1 MWQWSALVAMACFAA
16 MQLLFRQLSRRG
28 IETSAI
34 LLLVFA
40 FAALLYLLHVAVTR
54 TPLPT
59 GLPVVAL
66 LAGAAALSY
75 VGNLFSVRAV
85 ATAPNPGYAV
95 ALVSLQAAV
104 VTIAALGV
112 AGATLS
118 WVKLLGVI
126 LCCGGIALLV
136 I

>member
-1 MWQWSALVAMACFAA
+1 MWQWSALVAMGCFAA
-16 MQLLFRQLSRRG
+16 MQLVFRQLSRRG
-28 IETSAI
+28 IETPAV

-40 FAALLYLLHVAVTR
+40 FGALLYLVHVAVTR

-59 GLPVVAL
+59 RLPVIAL
-66 LAGAAALSY
+66 LAATAALSY

-104 VTIAALGV
+104 VTIAALGM

-118 WVKLLGVI
+118 WVKAVGVI
-126 LCCGGIALLV
+126 LCCAGLALLV

>member
-1 MWQWSALVAMACFAA
+1 M
-16 MQLLFRQLSRRG
+16 
-28 IETSAI
+28 
-34 LLLVFA
+34 
-40 FAALLYLLHVAVTR
+40 
-54 TPLPT
+54 
-59 GLPVVAL
+59 
-66 LAGAAALSY
+66 
-75 VGNLFSVRAV
+75 RAV

>member
-1 MWQWSALVAMACFAA
+1 
-16 MQLLFRQLSRRG
+16 MQLVFRQLSRRG

-59 GLPVVAL
+59 KLPVVAL
-66 LAGAAALSY
+66 LAAAAALSY

-118 WVKLLGVI
+118 WVKALGVI
-126 LCCGGIALLV
+126 LCCAGIALLV

>member
-1 MWQWSALVAMACFAA
+1 

-59 GLPVVAL
+59 KLPVIAL

-118 WVKLLGVI
+118 WVKALGVI
-126 LCCGGIALLV
+126 LCCAGIALLV